1 MFKATYEKI
10 EPGLAITDG
19 PVGATGVSESKTATG
34 VETAGKAGGRS
45 NLLSPSDP
53 GNENDHHEYRK
64 TDTVLARLMED
75 AFSVKTNG
83 GTEHG
88 MAGDYLVQT
97 DTDRD
102 DADQWSIEAKTF
114 LELYERVD

>member
-1 MFKATYEKI
+1 VFQATYEKI

-19 PVGATGVSESKTATG
+19 PVGATAASESKTATG
-34 VETAGKAGGRS
+34 AETAGRS

-64 TDTVLARLMED
+64 TGTVLARLMED

-102 DADQWSIEAKTF
+102 DADQWSVEAKTF